1 MKKFLKTAI
10 TFGIAISMALGSA
23 CYVNTASVEA
33 AAKTTS
39 KSWKKAYLKI
49 VQDCNKKSKQE
60 RANHSSKFIS
70 YTPYSYD
77 LIYFNNDNI
86 PELVVGKNGNWVSM
100 YTYNTKTKKACAL
113 MEQWGYGVMGNT
125 GYSYAPKK
133 NYLYNLNND
142 YAGAVRNVYCMK
154 IKNYKLVSRH
164 PKPLKILHFK
174 DTNKNGYP
182 DNGEKF
188 TEKPFYYYGNKKIT
202 QKKFMALA
210 NPKNLEPIIGKMNYT
225 KIRKKLLQK

>member
-125 GYSYAPKK
+125 GYSYVPKK

-154 IKNYKLVSRH
+154 IKNYKLVSRQ
-164 PKPLKILHFK
+164 
-174 DTNKNGYP
+174 
-182 DNGEKF
+182 
-188 TEKPFYYYGNKKIT
+188 
-202 QKKFMALA
+202 QKRLPGQRREIHREAL
-210 NPKNLEPIIGKMNYT
+210 LLL
-225 KIRKKLLQK
+225 RK